1 MLKRKKTIKKVK
13 EELITRDWLA
23 IDRTRMANERTFL
36 AYLRTFIV
44 VLSSGVAILRVE
56 ALQEMFDLGI
66 FLLVIAPIIFIIG
79 LARFLYVR
87 RHIKKYHTIKVR
99 VEEE

>member
-1 MLKRKKTIKKVK
+1 MRKNKRKLQVN

-44 VLSSGVAILRVE
+44 VLSSGVAIIRVE
-56 ALQEMFDLGI
+56 ALEEMFDLGI
-66 FLLVIAPIIFIIG
+66 FLLIIAPIIFIIG
-79 LARFLYVR
+79 LLRFLYVR
-87 RHIKKYHTIKVR
+87 RHIRQYYLVQG
-99 VEEE
+99 EETTRK

>member
-1 MLKRKKTIKKVK
+1 MNKTKKALRVK
-13 EELITRDWLA
+13 EGLITRDWLA

-44 VLSSGVAILRVE
+44 VLSSGVAIIRVE

-66 FLLVIAPIIFIIG
+66 FLLIVAPVIFIVG
-79 LARFLYVR
+79 LIRFLYVR
-87 RHIKKYHTIKVR
+87 RHIRKYYTKQ
-99 VEEE
+99 

>member
-1 MLKRKKTIKKVK
+1 MRKNKNTKTVK
-13 EELITRDWLA
+13 EGLITRDWLA

-44 VLSSGVAILRVE
+44 VLSSGVAILKVD
-56 ALQEMFDLGI
+56 ALEDMLDLGI

-79 LARFLYVR
+79 LIRFLYVR
-87 RHIKKYHTIKVR
+87 RHIRKYHTS
-99 VEEE
+99 